1 MRMGKG
7 AQTREK
13 ILDAAFR
20 LAARDGLEGLS
31 LSQLA
36 GQLGVSK
43 SGLFAHFR
51 SKEDLQLETL
61 KAGATRFEEAVVRPA
76 FVEPR
81 GLPRLRRLFD
91 NWVRWSKDPSL
102 PGGCLLMAA
111 ATEFDDREGP
121 VRDYLVAVE
130 RQLLGSLARSA
141 RIAVEEGHFHRD
153 LDCDQFAFEL
163 NAIVLGFNY
172 TRRLLR
178 DPKAE
183 RQSRAAFERLVRTAE
198 TA

>member
-1 MRMGKG
+1 MGKG

-61 KAGATRFEEAVVRPA
+61 KAGAARFEEAVVRPA
-76 FVEPR
+76 FLEPR

-130 RQLLGSLARSA
+130 RQLLASLAHSA
-141 RIAVEEGHFHRD
+141 RIAVEEGHFSRD

-172 TRRLLR
+172 VRRLLR

-183 RQSRAAFERLVRTAE
+183 RQSRAAFERLVRSAATA
-198 TA
+198 

>member
-1 MRMGKG
+1 MGKG

-61 KAGATRFEEAVVRPA
+61 KAGAARFEEAVVRPA
-76 FVEPR
+76 FLEPR

-130 RQLLGSLARSA
+130 RQLLASLAHSA
-141 RIAVEEGHFHRD
+141 RIAVEEGHFSRD
-153 LDCDQFAFEL
+153 VDCDQFAFEL

-172 TRRLLR
+172 VRRLLR

-183 RQSRAAFERLVRTAE
+183 RQSRAAFERLVRSAATA
-198 TA
+198 

>member
-1 MRMGKG
+1 MGKG
-7 AQTREK
+7 AATRDK

-20 LAARDGLEGLS
+20 LAARDGLQGLS

-76 FVEPR
+76 LAEPR
-81 GLPRLRRLFD
+81 GLPRIRRLFD
-91 NWVRWSKDPSL
+91 NWIRWSKDPSL

-130 RQLLGSLARSA
+130 RQLLGSLARSV
-141 RIAVEEGHFHRD
+141 RIAVEEGHFSRD

-163 NAIVLGFNY
+163 NALVLGFNHV
-172 TRRLLR
+172 RRLLR

-183 RQSRAAFERLVRTAE
+183 RQSRAAFERLIRTAA

>member
-1 MRMGKG
+1 MGKG
-7 AQTREK
+7 AATRDK

-20 LAARDGLEGLS
+20 LAARDGLQGLS

-76 FVEPR
+76 FAEPR
-81 GLPRLRRLFD
+81 GLPRIRRLFD
-91 NWVRWSKDPSL
+91 NWIRWSKDPSL

-141 RIAVEEGHFHRD
+141 RIAVEEGHFSRD

-163 NAIVLGFNY
+163 NALVLGFNHV
-172 TRRLLR
+172 RRLLR

-183 RQSRAAFERLVRTAE
+183 RQSRAAFERLIRTAA